1 MFTSQGNPD
10 SLLRTVVV
18 HFNRRNTISNST
30 AVSAVPAVPAVSTL
44 ETVGDRYSVKAR
56 KDLVEIIRNDMQRT
70 DKDSDHMSEMST
82 RISPIDLMG
91 PDTKPQ
97 SMFGYLPDDIIHTA
111 PTWRA
116 VQAGAMTSILDGAGT
131 DSSIFT
137 ENAAILLHVVNHYEK
152 TTGKA
157 PYNDLMNDKG
167 ELVPLIDVIAPEWV
181 DVLADGTEQPT
192 LSSFKTLWGNGEL
205 GYHGLKDQWIKLQN
219 NAATNIARIRK
230 SLAMHT
236 EVVEG
241 VEDRMIGGKIYRI
254 DCKVKQIKNPIVRE
268 FVANKKAVADAAR
281 LKAALAKAE
290 KLEQDTI
297 SEMVTAVME
306 LMGKVE
312 TPTVTQMDVPSRD
325 AVNKH
330 LSAALASLK
339 KAKNPKPTK

>member
-1 MFTSQGNPD
+1 MFASRGNPD

-30 AVSAVPAVPAVSTL
+30 AVPAVPAVPAVSTL
-44 ETVGDRYSVKAR
+44 ETVGGRYSGNAR
-56 KDLVEIIRNDMQRT
+56 KDLVEIIRTDMQRT

-97 SMFGYLPDDIIHTA
+97 SMFGYLPGDIIHTV

-116 VQAGAMTSILDGAGT
+116 VLGGAMTSILDGAGT
-131 DSSIFT
+131 DSSIFS
-137 ENAAILLHVVNHYEK
+137 ENAAILIHVVNHYEH
-152 TTGKA
+152 TEGKA

-167 ELVPLIDVIAPEWV
+167 ELVALIDIIAPAWT
-181 DVLADGTEQPT
+181 DPDSGKVLLP
-192 LSSFKTLWGNGEL
+192 SFKTLWGNGEL
-205 GYHGLKDQWIKLQN
+205 GYHGLKDQWVKLQN
-219 NAATNIARIRK
+219 NAATNISRIRK

-241 VEDRMIGGKIYRI
+241 IEERMIGGNLYPIA
-254 DCKVKQIKNPIVRE
+254 CKVKQIKNPIVRE
-268 FVANKKAVADAAR
+268 FVANKKAVADADR

-330 LSAALASLK
+330 LRAALASLK